1 MMAVRIGKV
10 ILKIL
15 GIYLV
20 YALATAALVPFFGS
34 RASGMESGEQLPAA
48 TAGERAGCIEDNEQ
62 ALIVRLQLIEQA
74 QEEIILSTFD
84 FGNDESGRDMMAAL
98 KQAADRGVKVRV
110 LVDSVYG
117 GFTVLRSPE
126 FRALSSCDNL
136 EIKLYNPIN
145 LLMPWKANYRMHD
158 KYLIVDGEMY
168 LLGGRNT
175 TDLFL
180 GAPQQKQNM
189 DRDVLVCTDYPD
201 ENHSVHQVKAYFEQ
215 VWALDCC
222 KELNFRGKASAL
234 QMLDERY
241 QALTERYPQMLEPI
255 CWEEMTIPVR
265 QICFF
270 ANPVEDRNKEPQLWR
285 ELCAAMEQ
293 GDEVLI
299 QTPYIICSNEMY
311 EGLTDLTGDGTKI
324 QIVTNAVKN
333 GANPWGCTDYL
344 NQQSNIRDTGVE
356 VFEYI
361 GAHSLHT
368 KTLLIDDQVSIVGSF
383 NMDMRSAYLDTETML
398 YIDSPEINAF
408 LREGIESDMTQC
420 NHVLPDGTEIPGS
433 HYEDR
438 PFGVGKMIFY
448 TILRVLILPFRH
460 LL

>member
-1 MMAVRIGKV
+1 MAARIGK
-10 ILKIL
+10 IIL
-15 GIYLV
+15 GILGAYLL
-20 YALATAALVPFFGS
+20 YAILTASLVPIFGG
-34 RASGMESGEQLPAA
+34 RAPSIEKTGGMPAA
-48 TAGERAGCIEDNEQ
+48 VGGERAGCIEDNEQ
-62 ALIVRLQLIEQA
+62 ALIIRLQLIEQA

-84 FGNDESGRDMMAAL
+84 FGNDESGHDMMAAL
-98 KQAADRGVKVRV
+98 KHAAERGVDVKV

-126 FRALSSCDNL
+126 FRALSSCEGV
-136 EIKLYNPIN
+136 EIKLYNPVN

-158 KYLIVDGEMY
+158 KYLIIDGETY

-180 GAPQQKQNM
+180 GAPQSKQNM
-189 DRDVLVCTDYPD
+189 DREVLVCTDYPD
-201 ENHSVHQVKAYFEQ
+201 ENHSVHQVRSYFDQ

-222 KELNFRGKASAL
+222 KTLHFRGKESAL
-234 QMLDERY
+234 ETLDQRY
-241 QALTERYPQMLEPI
+241 QELTERYPQMLESVD
-255 CWEEMTIPVR
+255 WKEMTIPVR

-270 ANPVEDRNKEPQLWR
+270 SNPVADWNKEPQLWQ
-285 ELCAAMEQ
+285 ELCAAMNQ
-293 GDEVLI
+293 GDEILI

-311 EGLTDLTGDGTKI
+311 DSLTNLTEDGKRI
-324 QIVTNAVKN
+324 QIVTNAVEN

-344 NQQSNIRDTGVE
+344 NQQHKIRATGVE

-361 GAHSLHT
+361 GEHSLHT
-368 KTLLIDDQVSIVGSF
+368 KTVLVNDRMSMVGSF

-408 LREGIESDMTQC
+408 LREGIERDMEQC
-420 NHVLPDGTEIPGS
+420 NRVLPDGTEIPGS
-433 HYEDR
+433 AYEER
-438 PFGVGKMIFY
+438 PFGVGKLIFY
-448 TILRVLILPFRH
+448 TILRILIIPFRH

>member
-1 MMAVRIGKV
+1 MAGRIGKV
-10 ILKIL
+10 ILAIFGVYLLYAIL
-15 GIYLV
+15 TV
-20 YALATAALVPFFGS
+20 ALVPIFGS
-34 RASGMESGEQLPAA
+34 RAPEIERSGSVPQAIG
-48 TAGERAGCIEDNEQ
+48 GERAACIEDNEQ
-62 ALIVRLQLIEQA
+62 ALILRLQLIEQA
-74 QEEIILSTFD
+74 QNEIILSTFD
-84 FGNDESGRDMMAAL
+84 FGNDESGHDMMAAL
-98 KQAADRGVKVRV
+98 KHAAERGVDVKI
-110 LVDSVYG
+110 LVDSMYG

-126 FRALSSCDNL
+126 FRALSDCDGV
-136 EIKLYNPIN
+136 EIKLYNPVN

-158 KYLIVDGEMY
+158 KYLIIDNETY

-180 GAPQQKQNM
+180 GAPQSKQNM
-189 DRDVLVCTDYPD
+189 DREVLVCTDHPD
-201 ENHSVHQVKAYFEQ
+201 ENHSVHQVRAYFDQ

-222 KELNFRGKASAL
+222 KTLNFHGKETAL

-241 QALTERYPQMLEPI
+241 QELTERYPQMLEVVD
-255 CWEEMTIPVR
+255 WREMTIPVR

-270 ANPVEDRNKEPQLWR
+270 FNPVDDRNKEPQLWR

-293 GDEVLI
+293 GDEILI

-311 EGLTDLTGDGTKI
+311 NSLTSLTSDGRQI

-344 NQQSNIRDTGVE
+344 NQQHKIRATGVE

-368 KTLLIDDQVSIVGSF
+368 KTVLVNDRMSMIGSF

-408 LREGIESDMTQC
+408 LREGIERDMNQC
-420 NHVLPDGTEIPGS
+420 NHVLPDGTEIPGPD
-433 HYEDR
+433 YVDR

-448 TILRVLILPFRH
+448 TILRVLIIPFRH